1 MKSKLL
7 RIFGDKYLTILVL
20 ALTLPMSVSAS
31 EPVVEWQKTFG
42 GSSWDEAYSVQ
53 QTSDG
58 GYIIAGSTLSY
69 GSGEWDVY
77 LIKTDSDGNLEWQKT
92 FGGPSCD
99 IAYSVQQTND
109 GGYIIAGKTY
119 SYGSIYSDV
128 YLIKTDKNG
137 NLQWQKTFDKP
148 DWDEA
153 ISVKQTS
160 DSGYIIAGRTWEC
173 EFDDWN
179 VFLLKTDKNG
189 NIKWWKT
196 IGSWDVAISAQQ
208 TSDDGYIIVG
218 RTLSYW
224 SDNWDVYVL
233 KLDKNGNREW
243 WKTLGGS
250 MWDEARSVQQT
261 NDGGYVIARVTWSY
275 GSGHSDVYLIKLS
288 P

>member
-128 YLIKTDKNG
+128 YLIK
-137 NLQWQKTFDKP
+137 
-148 DWDEA
+148 
-153 ISVKQTS
+153 
-160 DSGYIIAGRTWEC
+160 
-173 EFDDWN
+173 
-179 VFLLKTDKNG
+179 
-189 NIKWWKT
+189 
-196 IGSWDVAISAQQ
+196 
-208 TSDDGYIIVG
+208 
-218 RTLSYW
+218 
-224 SDNWDVYVL
+224 
-233 KLDKNGNREW
+233 
-243 WKTLGGS
+243 
-250 MWDEARSVQQT
+250 
-261 NDGGYVIARVTWSY
+261 
-275 GSGHSDVYLIKLS
+275 LS